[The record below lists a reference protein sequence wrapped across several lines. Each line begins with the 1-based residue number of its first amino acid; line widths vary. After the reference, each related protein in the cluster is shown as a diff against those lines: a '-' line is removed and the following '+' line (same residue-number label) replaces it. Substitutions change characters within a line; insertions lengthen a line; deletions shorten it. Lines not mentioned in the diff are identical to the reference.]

1 MIVGI
6 SISEVQSSGIPFL
19 GTEITNTMVWTWLI
33 LILLSALFIW
43 LGSGLKVKPEGKKQV
58 IAEMIYGAIDDM
70 VNANMGPGA
79 KAFVPYFIALFAF
92 LLVSNI
98 SSFIGLGVVRAP
110 TADIATPAALA
121 ILTFILTQVN
131 KIKVTGVK
139 AYFKSFIE
147 PIPIMLPMNIISEIA
162 NPVSLT
168 FRLFGNMMGGMM
180 LGALIYAMLV
190 GSNLIPIWISVA
202 AIVLTVLLLTKQY
215 KKIKTLEK
223 GKKVLVM
230 GLAIICMLPLFPMA
244 IDHGYFDV
252 FAGCLQA
259 YIFCML
265 SMLFIAA

>member
-1 MIVGI
+1 MGI
-6 SISEVQSSGIPFL
+6 SISEVQSSGISFL

-58 IAEMIYGAIDDM
+58 IAEMIYDAIDDM
-70 VNANMGPGA
+70 VTSNMGANSKG
-79 KAFVPYFIALFAF
+79 FVPYFLALFAF
-92 LLVSNI
+92 LLVSNV
-98 SSFIGLGVVRAP
+98 SSFLSLGIVRAP
-110 TADIATPAALA
+110 TADIATPAAVA
-121 ILTFILTQVN
+121 ILTFILTQAN
-131 KIKVTGVK
+131 KIRVTGIK

-147 PIPIMLPMNIISEIA
+147 PIPIMLPMNIISELA

-168 FRLFGNMMGGMM
+168 FRLFGNMLGGMM

-190 GSNLIPIWISVA
+190 GSNFIPIWISVA
-202 AIVLTVLLLTKQY
+202 AVVLTVLLLTKQY
-215 KKIKTLEK
+215 KKLKTLEK
-223 GKKVLVM
+223 GKKALAV

-244 IDHGYFDV
+244 IVHGYFDV

>member
-1 MIVGI
+1 M
-6 SISEVQSSGIPFL
+6 L
-19 GTEITNTMVWTWLI
+19 
-33 LILLSALFIW
+33 
-43 LGSGLKVKPEGKKQV
+43 
-58 IAEMIYGAIDDM
+58 YGAIDDM
-70 VNANMGPGA
+70 VNANMGSGA

-215 KKIKTLEK
+215 KKLKTLEK
-223 GKKVLVM
+223 GKKALVM

-244 IDHGYFDV
+244 IVHGYFDV

>member
-1 MIVGI
+1 MGI
-6 SISEVQSSGIPFL
+6 SISEVQSSGISFL

-33 LILLSALFIW
+33 LILLSVLFIW

-70 VNANMGPGA
+70 VTSNMGSNS
-79 KAFVPYFIALFAF
+79 KAFVPYFLALFAF
-92 LLVSNI
+92 LLVSNV
-98 SSFIGLGVVRAP
+98 SSFFGLGIIRPP
-110 TADIATPAALA
+110 TADIATPAAMA

-131 KIKVTGVK
+131 KVRVTGIK
-139 AYFKSFIE
+139 AYLKSFIE
-147 PIPIMLPMNIISEIA
+147 PIPIMLPMNIISEVA

-190 GSNLIPIWISVA
+190 GSNFIPIWISA
-202 AIVLTVLLLTKQY
+202 AAVLLTVILLTKQY
-215 KKIKTLEK
+215 KRLKTLEK
-223 GKKVLVM
+223 GKKILVM
-230 GLAIICMLPLFPMA
+230 GLAVICMLPLFPMA
-244 IDHGYFDV
+244 VVHGYFDI

>member
-1 MIVGI
+1 MGI
-6 SISEVQSSGIPFL
+6 SISEVQSSGISFL
-19 GTEITNTMVWTWLI
+19 GTEITNTMVWTWLV

-43 LGSGLKVKPEGKKQV
+43 LGSGLKVKPEGKKQ
-58 IAEMIYGAIDDM
+58 IISEMIYGAIDDM
-70 VNANMGPGA
+70 VISNMGSGA
-79 KAFVPYFIALFAF
+79 KAFVPYFLALFSF

-98 SSFIGLGVVRAP
+98 ISFVSLGVVRAP
-110 TADIATPAALA
+110 TADIATPAAMA
-121 ILTFILTQVN
+121 ILTFILTQYN
-131 KIKVTGVK
+131 KIKVTGIK

-147 PIPIMLPMNIISEIA
+147 PIPIMLPMNIIGELA

-190 GSNLIPIWISVA
+190 GSNFIPIWISFA
-202 AIVLTVLLLTKQY
+202 AILLTVLLLTKQY

-223 GKKVLVM
+223 GKKILVI

-244 IDHGYFDV
+244 VVHGYFDV

-265 SMLFIAA
+265 SMLFIAG

>member
-1 MIVGI
+1 MGI
-6 SISEVQSSGIPFL
+6 SISEVQSSGISFL

-70 VNANMGPGA
+70 VTSNMGANSKG
-79 KAFVPYFIALFAF
+79 FVPYFLALFAF
-92 LLVSNI
+92 LLVSNV
-98 SSFIGLGVVRAP
+98 SSFLSLGIVRAP
-110 TADIATPAALA
+110 TADIATPAAVA
-121 ILTFILTQVN
+121 ILTFILTQAN
-131 KIKVTGVK
+131 KVRVTGIK

-147 PIPIMLPMNIISEIA
+147 PIPIMLPMNIISELA

-168 FRLFGNMMGGMM
+168 FRLFGNMLGGMM

-190 GSNLIPIWISVA
+190 GSNFIPIWISVA
-202 AIVLTVLLLTKQY
+202 AVVLTVLLLTKQY
-215 KKIKTLEK
+215 KKLKTLEK
-223 GKKVLVM
+223 GKKAIAM

-244 IDHGYFDV
+244 IVHGYFDV